1 MSYKLNVLGPPF
13 DLVSPGANTSLTTNI
28 PQYDADPVAPAT
40 QSAWVLKSGG
50 VVVTGGGVLQYF
62 HGLSF
67 AVTTTGS
74 AGGGALTYQFSYRTL
89 ENTTKRATIS

>member
-1 MSYKLNVLGPPF
+1 MYKLNVLGPPF

-28 PQYDADPVAPAT
+28 PQYSSDPVAPAT

-50 VVVTGGGVLQYF
+50 GITGGGTLQWFY
-62 HGLSF
+62 GLSL
-67 AVTTTGS
+67 AVVNTGS
-74 AGGGALTYQFSYRTL
+74 SGGSLTYQFSYRTL